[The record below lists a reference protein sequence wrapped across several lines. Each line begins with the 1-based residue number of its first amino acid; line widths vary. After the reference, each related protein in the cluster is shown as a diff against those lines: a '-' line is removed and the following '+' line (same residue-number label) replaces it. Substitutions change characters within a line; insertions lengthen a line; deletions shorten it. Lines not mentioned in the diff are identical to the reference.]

1 MQHHNTS
8 ATARTWYDSGHA
20 SLCLLRVYLRRMVFF
35 KPLEAHVQI
44 QQKVLKYTPVVQEAV
59 RCSWWQWGATVC
71 T

>member
-20 SLCLLRVYLRRMVFF
+20 SLCLLGVYLRRMVFF

-44 QQKVLKYTPVVQEAV
+44 QQKVLKSV
-59 RCSWWQWGATVC
+59 
-71 T
+71 